1 MVCWTLCQ
9 EVRVRDLVESM
20 CYVLGQFYSTLSASL
35 PPGIKEG
42 TSKLSGKPDE
52 MLGVTLRW
60 TSKPSGG
67 KVVILQTGVIFLQ
80 ERSNALSLV
89 SNLRVFETLK

>member
-1 MVCWTLCQ
+1 MACLMNEYTPI
-9 EVRVRDLVESM
+9 
-20 CYVLGQFYSTLSASL
+20 STLSASL

-60 TSKPSGG
+60 TSKPSRGR
-67 KVVILQTGVIFLQ
+67 VAILQTGVIFLL